1 MKKRKGSLKET
12 LSYAL
17 HGDDP
22 KLFSV
27 SYRDK
32 DKIRTDSLKD
42 FMTMEELADVPLTR
56 IVRIMREEEIV
67 WEKGQHQVKVKNHKS
82 LV

>member
-1 MKKRKGSLKET
+1 MGRRKGSLKET

-32 DKIRTDSLKD
+32 EKIRTDALED
-42 FMTMEELADVPLTR
+42 FVTKVEFSEIPLTR
-56 IVRIMREEEIV
+56 IVRIMREDEVV
-67 WEKGQHQVKVKNHKS
+67 WERGQHQIKVKEKRS
-82 LV
+82 FV